1 MKTIFNQTFINLFK
15 VTVYT
20 NKEYAP
26 LKNYTPILTQANP
39 NVHHYHHPQLIS
51 LGENVQYVQSAD
63 EESFINP
70 SSNFKQLS
78 STFQNNQ
85 STKMVLTKTI
95 IILIHSITQFSINSE
110 MQMENFIK
118 N

>member
-1 MKTIFNQTFINLFK
+1 MKTICDKKFINLFQ

-39 NVHHYHHPQLIS
+39 SVHHYHHPQLIS

-70 SSNFKQLS
+70 SRNFKPLFS
-78 STFQNNQ
+78 LLLFR
-85 STKMVLTKTI
+85 
-95 IILIHSITQFSINSE
+95 ITNLP
-110 MQMENFIK
+110 
-118 N
+118 